1 MATNDRAVQ
10 TAADM
15 SNVKTSVFEKI
26 SYGMGDVACNVVFAL
41 TSGLVTYFYTNVMS
55 ISAALIGTI
64 MLVSRLF
71 DGLSDVAIGLIMDK
85 VHSKHGRGRAWVLWM
100 TVPYAVTA
108 VALFCLPANAA
119 TTVQAIYIFVTY
131 NLCTTVVYTALNLPY
146 GAMAPLMT
154 RNEEDLAKIN
164 VFRMFMS
171 PIGNMIVSAMT
182 LPIINRMGGDQAAWI
197 KITLIYSVVA
207 MGMLLWCFFGT
218 RERVNTQAAQEA
230 ETMPIFVRLGALLR
244 NKYFIMILLSSLFLA
259 VYQTVNG
266 TCATWYSQYIL
277 GNNEYYGVLNLA
289 ENIPQIIVIMLLP
302 PLIQKFGKRNLVLA
316 GAVLTL
322 AAQISLAFVPANLT
336 YAAVVAV
343 IRGIGKAPLFGCV
356 FTMMADVVN
365 YGHWKTG
372 IRVQALVFSAAT
384 VGQKFGGGITGWA
397 IGKLM
402 DASGFTGLV
411 EEIPSAVSM
420 VQNLYVWGSVLAWA
434 IIVVLMLLYHLDKE
448 YDGII
453 SDMECKGLLKQ
464 AD

>member
-1 MATNDRAVQ
+1 MATNDRAAQ

-108 VALFCLPANAA
+108 VALFCLPANAT

-218 RERVNTQAAQEA
+218 KERVNTQAAQEA
-230 ETMPIFVRLGALLR
+230 ETMPVSIRLGALFR
-244 NKYFIMILLSSLFLA
+244 NKYFIMILLSALFLA

-302 PLIQKFGKRNLVLA
+302 PFIQRFGKRNLVLA

-336 YAAVVAV
+336 YAAVVAA

-420 VQNLYVWGSVLAWA
+420 VENLYVWGSVLAWA
-434 IIVVLMLLYHLDKE
+434 VIVVLMLLYHLDKE

-464 AD
+464 AA

>member
-1 MATNDRAVQ
+1 
-10 TAADM
+10 
-15 SNVKTSVFEKI
+15 
-26 SYGMGDVACNVVFAL
+26 
-41 TSGLVTYFYTNVMS
+41 
-55 ISAALIGTI
+55 
-64 MLVSRLF
+64 
-71 DGLSDVAIGLIMDK
+71 
-85 VHSKHGRGRAWVLWM
+85 
-100 TVPYAVTA
+100 
-108 VALFCLPANAA
+108 
-119 TTVQAIYIFVTY
+119 
-131 NLCTTVVYTALNLPY
+131 
-146 GAMAPLMT
+146 MAPLMT

-207 MGMLLWCFFGT
+207 MGLLLWCFFGT
-218 RERVNTQAAQEA
+218 KERVNTQAAREA
-230 ETMPIFVRLGALLR
+230 ETLPVSVRLSALFH
-244 NKYFIMILLSSLFLA
+244 NKYFVMILLSSLFLA
-259 VYQTVNG
+259 IYQTVNG

-277 GNNEYYGVLNLA
+277 GNNEYYGVLNMA
-289 ENIPQIIVIMLLP
+289 ENIPGIIVIMFLP
-302 PLIQKFGKRNLVLA
+302 PFIQRFGKRNLVLA
-316 GAVLTL
+316 GAVLTM
-322 AAQISLAFVPANLT
+322 AAHISLAFVPANLT
-336 YAAVVAV
+336 YAVVVSA

-402 DASGFTGLV
+402 DSSGFTGLV

-420 VQNLYVWGSVLAWA
+420 VENLYIWGSVFAWA
-434 IIVVLMLLYHLDKE
+434 VIAVLMLLYHLDQE

-453 SDMECKGLLKQ
+453 SDMEQKGLLKQ
-464 AD
+464 AS